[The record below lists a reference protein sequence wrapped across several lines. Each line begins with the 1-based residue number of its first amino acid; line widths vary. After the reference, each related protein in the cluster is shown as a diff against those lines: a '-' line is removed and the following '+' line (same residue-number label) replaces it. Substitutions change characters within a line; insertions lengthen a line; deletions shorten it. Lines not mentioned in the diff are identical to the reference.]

1 MRTALTGLAMMIGSL
16 GLFGYFWPRAG
27 RSAIWDRSSFLR
39 DMVPLAAVSGLALGV
54 TMLVSGL
61 TH

>member
-1 MRTALTGLAMMIGSL
+1 MGTAVTALAMIIGSL

-39 DMVPLAAVSGLALGV
+39 DMIPLAAVSGLALGV
-54 TMLVSGL
+54 TMLLSAFS
-61 TH
+61 H